1 MASFVYNSSDGWD
14 RFAGMVRDRGSKRAG
29 AETCYVEILEWPN
42 DDVDST
48 EDQKQHP
55 LLSITV
61 PALLARSDAK
71 LRIIFAPLDI
81 PVPSAFSGLQAL
93 FAHLRIPNEFIAER
107 VHSVTHAFGC
117 QQESNNE
124 YVCWLHSLCKNTYLV
139 RDNTGI
145 PLIQDPR
152 GQRLSQDDGTWR
164 RSGIFLR
171 WKQLDGLGRHDDA
184 MVQMVIFSP
193 HISLRRNLECLAAR
207 SDWAQALQDP
217 FCLLVVVLDDLFRQ
231 VDDAIINVLGVL
243 RVVEHTVL
251 KAAQTGAS
259 GASFDFV
266 ALHNIG
272 KHIIHLK
279 ESSSAA
285 QLVATEISKQHRHIM
300 AQFMPSGEAILMQ
313 GVQDLLQHKL
323 TLFEGC
329 QLRVQSM
336 DNRAQN
342 MTNLAFNTVNQQDSQ
357 TMKSDSQSM
366 KVIAI
371 VTMLFLPAA
380 TVGSVCGSSFFDF
393 DSDNH
398 KLLVSVDFKYFW
410 AATLPMT
417 IIVFCVYALWRQLK
431 GNGFNSVKRYRQHRK
446 EV

>member
-1 MASFVYNSSDGWD
+1 MASFVYNSSDGWNQ
-14 RFAGMVRDRGSKRAG
+14 FAGTVRDRGSKLAS
-29 AETCYVEILEWPN
+29 AESCYVKILEWPN
-42 DDVDST
+42 
-48 EDQKQHP
+48 E
-55 LLSITV
+55 
-61 PALLARSDAK
+61 
-71 LRIIFAPLDI
+71 DI
-81 PVPSAFSGLQAL
+81 PLPKDFNGLQAL
-93 FAHLRIPNEFIAER
+93 FAHLKIPNEFIAER
-107 VHSVTHAFGC
+107 VHAVTHAFGC
-117 QQESNNE
+117 QQESDNQYGQSPDSSEN
-124 YVCWLHSLCKNTYLV
+124 VCVIDAGSACWLHSLCKNTYVV
-139 RDNTGI
+139 RDSNGV

-171 WKQLDGLGRHDDA
+171 WKQPAAVGGDDA

-193 HISLRRNLECLAAR
+193 HIVLQKNLERLATR
-207 SDWAQALQDP
+207 DDWRQALEDP

-231 VDDAIINVLGVL
+231 VDAAILNVLGVL

-259 GASFDFV
+259 GSSFDFV
-266 ALHNIG
+266 AIHNIG

-285 QLVATEISKQHRHIM
+285 QLIATEISKQHRHIM
-300 AQFMPSGEAILMQ
+300 AQVEPPAGATLMQ

-323 TLFEGC
+323 TLFEGS

-336 DNRAQN
+336 DSRAQN

-417 IIVFCVYALWRQLK
+417 VIVFGVYALWRQLK
-431 GNGFNSVKRYRQHRK
+431 GNSFSSVRRYRQLRK